1 MLPFSPDGR
10 TTPGAVEHAYEV
22 EADSL
27 DLEAMKLL
35 GLTTARSK
43 HKNG

>member
-1 MLPFSPDGR
+1 MTQVEMAELLRVPLR
-10 TTPGAVEHAYEV
+10 TLTKW

-27 DLEAMKLL
+27 DLEAMKRL

>member
-1 MLPFSPDGR
+1 MTQVEMAELLRVPLR
-10 TTPGAVEHAYEV
+10 TLTKW

-27 DLEAMKLL
+27 HLEAMKRL

>member
-1 MLPFSPDGR
+1 M
-10 TTPGAVEHAYEV
+10 TQVEMAE
-22 EADSL
+22 L
-27 DLEAMKLL
+27 LKLL